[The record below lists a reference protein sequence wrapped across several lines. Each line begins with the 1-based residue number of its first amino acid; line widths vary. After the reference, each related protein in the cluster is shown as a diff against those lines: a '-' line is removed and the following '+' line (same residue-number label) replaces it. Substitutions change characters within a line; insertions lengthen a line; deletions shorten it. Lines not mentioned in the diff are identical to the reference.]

1 MNKKGL
7 ILALDVPSSRAAK
20 NVVERVGKAAD
31 FYKVAPSLCFQ
42 DPAIVK
48 WLRARRKKVFLD
60 FKWYDIPSQV
70 KRSVEA
76 AGRMGVAACTIHAGA
91 GASVMKAALS
101 ARPRPKVWAVTVLTS
116 FSGADL
122 RKVGVT
128 ATPQEQVLRLARLAQ
143 SCGVDGLVCSP
154 NEAAFLRKSGI
165 RVTLVTPGIRFG
177 EMGGASKDQKRT
189 AGPLKAW
196 EAGADY
202 IVVGRSV
209 LEARDPA
216 KAVRRILALRDER

>member
-7 ILALDVPSSRAAK
+7 ILALDVPSSRTAK
-20 NVVERVGKAAD
+20 NLVERVGKAAD

-42 DPAIVK
+42 DPSIVK

-122 RKVGVT
+122 RKVGVA

-154 NEAAFLRKSGI
+154 KEAAFLRANGI
-165 RVTLVTPGIRFG
+165 KVTLVTPGIRFG

-209 LEARDPA
+209 LEAGDPA
-216 KAVRRILALRDER
+216 KVVRRILALRDER